1 MTYFYSLSDFYR
13 SKEWIEFRAYLIA
26 ERTAADGF
34 VYDEI
39 TGKPIIKAYDI
50 ILHHKIELTLE
61 NVNDVNI
68 TLNPDNIQ
76 IVSFKTHNEIHNR
89 FGKWTRHIYLVYGSP
104 LSGKSTYVRDRAGIH
119 DLIIDTDKIY
129 ACISNNP
136 LYTKSNRLYDCKEAV
151 ESALLD
157 CVKHKRGK
165 WINAFI
171 IGSIPYA
178 FKSQRER
185 FCSEYGA
192 EEIYID
198 CTKDE
203 ALMRLASV
211 QDGRDVAEWT
221 KYINTFYDR
230 LQA

>member
-1 MTYFYSLSDFYR
+1 MASLADFYR
-13 SKEWIEFRAYLIA
+13 SKEWAEFRAYLIA

-61 NVNDVNI
+61 NVNDANI
-68 TLNPDNIQ
+68 TLNPANIQ
-76 IVSFKTHNEIHNR
+76 IVSFKTHNAIHAR
-89 FGKWTRHIYLVYGSP
+89 YGKWTRHIYLVFGSP
-104 LSGKSTYVRDRAGIH
+104 LSGKSTYVKERAGIH

-136 LYTKSNRLYDCKEAV
+136 LYIKSNRLYECKEAV

-178 FKSQRER
+178 FKAQRER
-185 FCSEYGA
+185 FCAEYGC

-203 ALMRLASV
+203 ALSRLASV
-211 QDGRDVAEWT
+211 QDGRDVAEWS
-221 KYINTFYDR
+221 KYINTFYER